1 METFVTREHQ
11 ILRAAASMYEQFTAA
26 NHPLIQ
32 EINNDQ
38 IFKKWPI
45 SLG

>member
-32 EINNDQ
+32 EKNNDQ